1 MLNFVDVVVLGVLEI
16 VECVE
21 GIVGRCVFIQYM
33 LVLLALTIFVWFGV

>member
-1 MLNFVDVVVLGVLEI
+1 MNLVFGVLEI

-33 LVLLALTIFVWFGV
+33 LVLTSCSYHLGLVWCLEC